1 MVAPKKSS
9 KTPSFCRDCFSEE
22 IRGSRCMS
30 CGSTRIISHPELF
43 TLSLAHIDCDAFYA
57 AIEKRENPDLL
68 SKPVIIGGGVRGV
81 VATCCYIARTYGV
94 HSAMPM
100 FRAKKLCP
108 EAVIIKPRGALYSQE
123 GRRLR
128 DMMRDLTPLVE
139 PLSIDEAFLDLSGTE
154 KVHRRPPALTL
165 ARFARRVEKEVGITV
180 SIGLSYNK
188 FLAKVASDFEKPRG
202 FSIIGELEAL
212 GFLKD
217 KPVSMI
223 YGVGPALGGKLKR
236 DGILTFGHLQIRDK
250 AELTKKYGTIGTRL
264 FNFSRGLDPRKV
276 VPASPVKSVSAETTF
291 NSDISD
297 YAALEKVLWPLCE
310 KVSARLKAKDLKGRV
325 VTLKVKTAHFRS
337 LTRNKTLPEAT
348 CYAETIFLAGQSLL
362 APVAKGERYRLIG
375 VGVSDFNL
383 GRNTEPDFFAEKGS
397 KKIRAE
403 EAVDQVRKSFGTA
416 AIKKGRSLR

>member
-1 MVAPKKSS
+1 MSS
-9 KTPSFCRDCFSEE
+9 V
-22 IRGSRCMS
+22 IM
-30 CGSTRIISHPELF
+30 
-43 TLSLAHIDCDAFYA
+43 HIDMDAFFA
-57 AIEKRENPDLL
+57 SVEQRVNPRLRG
-68 SKPVIIGGGVRGV
+68 KPVIVGGGTRGV
-81 VATCCYIARTYGV
+81 VSTCCYIARTYGI

-165 ARFARRVEKEVGITV
+165 ARFAKRVEKEVGITV

-250 AELTKKYGTIGTRL
+250 AELTKKYGSIGTRL
-264 FNFSRGLDPRKV
+264 YNFSRGLDPRKV

-348 CYAETIFLAGQSLL
+348 CYAETIFKAGQSLL

-375 VGVSDFNL
+375 VGVSDFSLNA
-383 GRNTEPDFFAEKGS
+383 GAEPDFFAEKGS

-403 EAVDQVRKSFGTA
+403 EAVDEVRKSFGKA
-416 AIKKGRSLR
+416 AIKKGRSLK

>member
-1 MVAPKKSS
+1 MAAPKKSS
-9 KTPSFCRDCFSEE
+9 KIPSFCRDCFAQE

-30 CGSTRIISHPELF
+30 CGSTRITAHPELF
-43 TLSLAHIDCDAFYA
+43 TLSMAHIDCDAFYA

-68 SKPVIIGGGVRGV
+68 TKPVIIGGGVRGV
-81 VATCCYIARTYGV
+81 VATCCYVARTYGV

-165 ARFARRVEKEVGITV
+165 ARFAKRVEKEVGITV

-188 FLAKVASDFEKPRG
+188 FLAKLASDFEKPRG

-217 KPVSMI
+217 KPVTMI

-250 AELTKKYGTIGTRL
+250 AELTKKYGSIGTRL
-264 FNFSRGLDPRKV
+264 YNFSRGLDPRKV

-310 KVSARLKAKDLKGRV
+310 KISARLKAKDLKGRV

-337 LTRNKTLPEAT
+337 LTRNKTLHEAT
-348 CYAETIFLAGQSLL
+348 CYAETIFKAGQSLL
-362 APVAKGERYRLIG
+362 APVAQGERYRLIG
-375 VGVSDFNL
+375 VGVSDFTL
-383 GRNTEPDFFAEKGS
+383 GLNTEPDFFAEKGS

-403 EAVDQVRKSFGTA
+403 EAVDQVRKSFGKA
-416 AIKKGRSLR
+416 AIKKGRSLK

>member
-1 MVAPKKSS
+1 MAAPEKPPEI
-9 KTPSFCRDCFSEE
+9 PSFCRDCFSQD
-22 IRGSRCMS
+22 ISKSRCKS

-81 VATCCYIARTYGV
+81 VATCCYIARTYGI

-165 ARFARRVEKEVGITV
+165 ARFAKRVENEVGITV

-217 KPVSMI
+217 KPVNMI

-250 AELTKKYGTIGTRL
+250 AELTKKYGSIGTRL
-264 FNFSRGLDPRKV
+264 YNFSRGLDPRKV

-297 YAALEKVLWPLCE
+297 YAALEKTLWPLCE

-383 GRNTEPDFFAEKGS
+383 NADAEPDFFAEKGS

-403 EAVDQVRKSFGTA
+403 EAVDQVRKSFGKA
-416 AIKKGRSLR
+416 AIKKGRSLK

>member
-1 MVAPKKSS
+1 M
-9 KTPSFCRDCFSEE
+9 
-22 IRGSRCMS
+22 
-30 CGSTRIISHPELF
+30 
-43 TLSLAHIDCDAFYA
+43 AHIDCDAFYA

-68 SKPVIIGGGVRGV
+68 TKPVIIGGGVRGV
-81 VATCCYIARTYGV
+81 VATCCYVARTYGV

-128 DMMRDLTPLVE
+128 EMMRDLTPLVE

-165 ARFARRVEKEVGITV
+165 ARFAKRVEKEVGITV

-188 FLAKVASDFEKPRG
+188 FLAKLASDFEKPRG

-217 KPVSMI
+217 KPVTMI

-250 AELTKKYGTIGTRL
+250 AELTKKYGSIGTRL
-264 FNFSRGLDPRKV
+264 YNFSRGQDPRKV
-276 VPASPVKSVSAETTF
+276 VPTSPVKSVSAETTF

-310 KVSARLKAKDLKGRV
+310 KISARLKAKDLKGRV

-337 LTRNKTLPEAT
+337 LTRNKTLHEAT

-375 VGVSDFNL
+375 VGVSDFTL
-383 GRNTEPDFFAEKGS
+383 GLNTEPDFFAEKGS

-403 EAVDQVRKSFGTA
+403 EAVDQVRKSFGKA
-416 AIKKGRSLR
+416 AIKKGRSLK

>member
-1 MVAPKKSS
+1 M
-9 KTPSFCRDCFSEE
+9 
-22 IRGSRCMS
+22 
-30 CGSTRIISHPELF
+30 
-43 TLSLAHIDCDAFYA
+43 AHIDCDAFYA

-68 SKPVIIGGGVRGV
+68 TKPVIIGGGVRGV
-81 VATCCYIARTYGV
+81 VATCCYVARTYGV

-128 DMMRDLTPLVE
+128 EMMRDLTPLVE

-165 ARFARRVEKEVGITV
+165 ARFAKRVEKEVGITV

-188 FLAKVASDFEKPRG
+188 FLAKLASDFEKPRG

-217 KPVSMI
+217 KPVTMI

-250 AELTKKYGTIGTRL
+250 AELTKKYGSIGTRL
-264 FNFSRGLDPRKV
+264 YNFSRGQDPRKV
-276 VPASPVKSVSAETTF
+276 VPTSPVKSVSAETTF

-310 KVSARLKAKDLKGRV
+310 KISARLKAKDLKGRV

-337 LTRNKTLPEAT
+337 LTRNKTLHEAT
-348 CYAETIFLAGQSLL
+348 CYAETIFKAGQSLL

-375 VGVSDFNL
+375 VGVSDFTL
-383 GRNTEPDFFAEKGS
+383 GLNTEPDFFAEKGS

-403 EAVDQVRKSFGTA
+403 EAVDQVRKSFGKA
-416 AIKKGRSLR
+416 AIKKGRSLK